1 MAMKNSLLACGR
13 VGFALVLTSIAASA
27 AAQDNDRARQ
37 VAAEMQKR
45 FAAADKNGDG
55 LLTKEEAQ
63 AGMPYVHKHFDEID
77 KAKQGSITLADIAAF
92 ARAQRAARK
101 GAAP

>member
-1 MAMKNSLLACGR
+1 MNDSLASRGR
-13 VGFALVLTSIAASA
+13 VGFTLVLALIAASA
-27 AAQDNDRARQ
+27 AAQETDRAREL
-37 VAAEMQKR
+37 AAEMQKR

-55 LLTKEEAQ
+55 RLTKDEAQ
-63 AGMPYVHKHFDEID
+63 AGMPYVHKHFDQID

-92 ARAQRAARK
+92 AREQRAARK

>member
-1 MAMKNSLLACGR
+1 MNDSLASRGR
-13 VGFALVLTSIAASA
+13 VGFTLVLALIAASA
-27 AAQDNDRARQ
+27 AAQETDRARE

-55 LLTKEEAQ
+55 RLTKAEAEV
-63 AGMPYVHKHFDEID
+63 GMPYVHKHFDEID
-77 KAKQGSITLADIAAF
+77 KAKQGSVTLADIGAY

-101 GAAP
+101 GTAP

>member
-1 MAMKNSLLACGR
+1 MTNSRAIAGR
-13 VGFALVLTSIAASA
+13 VALAIVLAAAAAGA
-27 AAQDNDRARQ
+27 AAQDAGRAQ
-37 VAAEMQKR
+37 QAGAELQKR

-55 LLTKEEAQ
+55 RLTKDEAQ
-63 AGMPYVHKHFDEID
+63 AGMPMVYQHFDEID
-77 KAKQGSITLADIAAF
+77 KNKQGSISLADVAAF